1 MNPMFDPVTVAAE
14 LAAGRLVAGLES
26 RLRRS
31 LRRRDMRRQLA
42 DDAWQALVSAHPE
55 VLRREQGSFD
65 PDALWEWTQEP
76 EVQASLMS
84 ADSEAVCDAAPSI
97 AKAWRS
103 RSYDEQSPLTGE
115 IERHAARVVH
125 GLFVLDALAG
135 DDLLSVLNAR
145 TRDEIK
151 NLHNDLALVCATVVD
166 AADEVRTAAR
176 NLSRWSDHSLELAAE
191 GIVANDGRTIVVER
205 NDVLQAVATAVAECP
220 DDVALVVTGVPDTGK
235 SHLVMRVAEQSRL
248 RQDVAVVDLRN
259 MPGSLLDIE
268 AALGGSFG
276 SALTALATARTGL
289 FVIDGAE
296 RAQIDGPELLVELLR
311 TAKTLG
317 LKAIIVSRDD
327 AFGDIEAALARA
339 GIPVRRHQMSG
350 LSDAEVATLSQDVD
364 PLRDLTS
371 TPAGAWMARRPGL
384 LKAWLTLAPGRKIRN
399 EGHLIELLRAQSIA
413 KPGPDRSARIELSNR
428 LARAELGEPPVVG
441 TPDGLDALR
450 SAGVLS
456 PATNTWDVRISFSDD
471 LWRDT
476 ALAGLIA
483 SDFEGLSG
491 YPNIRPAIRAAV
503 VACELALNEDPQR
516 FAGLRAIFDGLSE
529 HTRHRRW
536 SEVPFEALAS
546 LGGDAESWET
556 VLDVVAAD
564 GDSLD
569 RLLAVARRASNSLLL
584 SAPQAMSDFISV
596 LLRRCSDSA
605 QLRELLRAW
614 LGAYAIRGSADPDS
628 ARAEVCGWLIQ
639 RPPSSWRDQDRK
651 RWLADMALCG
661 ADLSDG
667 AKAAIDASLA
677 DDPTMLDEVF
687 RDLRVGYGLARSDPS
702 YLLAL
707 CEQYYIVGD
716 GWSHEALRSP
726 SFEFLFS
733 DRVHARRT
741 PFFWLRQVVPS
752 EALASAHRI
761 LTAACESSRR
771 SVGLPEW
778 DADDEAQE
786 PTTLTL
792 DLPGRG
798 PVELSG
804 EESTWNWYRNT
815 MNGGETATNMLLA
828 VEQYADSLL
837 DRGLSVDVVTNLL
850 LSQAPSVPMVGLV
863 VGMSI
868 RHLDPSKPSEALMC
882 WLGQPIIWHLESA
895 RSTSELTSFGHVGD
909 NEVAGADLRR
919 RSLRDVASSLALAA
933 LLNSDEELQQR
944 VETVADELAERAGGD
959 DVVVQMWASEMR
971 PSAMTIRETENGLEV
986 SVDTP
991 EEVLAA
997 VDALHS
1003 DIRPDREPDAIAG
1016 RYEVRFGTPGDT
1028 PTDTNQLSADLDR
1041 CMSCTDDEGSPSWQA
1056 ARTNVAAAVVRAA
1069 AADALQL
1076 TPEARLWATEAV
1088 LRTVETDREEEDLS
1102 FTVWSPVVSVASA
1115 LPILLRWELESVG
1128 PHKSPLRDRL
1138 VAAVERL
1145 ASRAGTEVVWR
1156 LLACG
1161 EESWLSPCNNG
1172 SPDECPAVIAG
1183 RLAGLVLDRAVGPYR
1198 PRHDDEEEAG
1208 AIRWIDPALVLAAL
1222 ALSAGAD
1229 ADQCEHSDFA
1239 TLRDT
1244 ALRLHSEAFA
1254 GGIGNQ
1260 PHTDGNHFAR
1270 VGASLLAM
1278 CVRHS
1283 ADKVAE
1289 YVLSLPPTQQY
1300 EALSGIRQ
1308 AAGED
1313 PEKRPDLAARWPNLM
1328 RTLSGRLPHEDRLT
1342 DPHAELIPVVRTDPY
1357 SFSSGEAF
1365 NEASANWIDPRSID
1379 GVLPRWASSAAGC
1392 GKCARALGAFLL
1404 SSDVD
1409 WIESTGLPTL
1419 RVLVESCSSES
1430 LAAGGAPWLED
1441 LANDSLRSATLN
1453 SNPDLLAILDCYVD
1467 ADDGHAIVARQRWE

>member
-1 MNPMFDPVTVAAE
+1 M
-14 LAAGRLVAGLES
+14 
-26 RLRRS
+26 
-31 LRRRDMRRQLA
+31 
-42 DDAWQALVSAHPE
+42 
-55 VLRREQGSFD
+55 
-65 PDALWEWTQEP
+65 
-76 EVQASLMS
+76 
-84 ADSEAVCDAAPSI
+84 
-97 AKAWRS
+97 
-103 RSYDEQSPLTGE
+103 
-115 IERHAARVVH
+115 
-125 GLFVLDALAG
+125 
-135 DDLLSVLNAR
+135 
-145 TRDEIK
+145 
-151 NLHNDLALVCATVVD
+151 CATVVD

-191 GIVANDGRTIVVER
+191 GIVASDGRTIVVER
-205 NDVLQAVATAVAECP
+205 NDVLQAVAAAVAECP
-220 DDVALVVTGVPDTGK
+220 DDVVLVVTGVPDTGK
-235 SHLVMRVAEQSRL
+235 SHLVMRVAEQTRL
-248 RQDVAVVDLRN
+248 HQDVAVVDLRN

-268 AALGGSFG
+268 AALGGSFE
-276 SALTALATARTGL
+276 SALTALVTARTGL

-311 TAKTLG
+311 TAKTVG
-317 LKAIIVSRDD
+317 LKGIIISRDD

-339 GIPVRRHQMSG
+339 GIRVRRHQMSG
-350 LSDAEVATLSQDVD
+350 LSDAEVATLSKDVD

-399 EGHLIELLRAQSIA
+399 EGHLIDLLRAQSIA
-413 KPGPDRSARIELSNR
+413 KPGPDRSARMELSNR
-428 LARAELGEPPVVG
+428 LARAELGGPPVVG

-483 SDFEGLSG
+483 SDFEALSG

-546 LGGDAESWET
+546 LGGDAESWEA

-564 GDSLD
+564 SDSLD
-569 RLLAVARRASNSLLL
+569 RLLAVARRASSSLLL

-628 ARAEVCGWLIQ
+628 SRTEVCGWLMQ

-661 ADLSDG
+661 SDLSDG
-667 AKAAIDASLA
+667 GKAAIDASLA

-687 RDLRVGYGLARSDPS
+687 RDWRVGYGLARSDPS

-707 CEQYYIVGD
+707 CERYYIVGD

-741 PFFWLRQVVPS
+741 PFFWLLQVVPR

-778 DADDEAQE
+778 DSDDGARE

-815 MNGGETATNMLLA
+815 MNGGETATNILLA
-828 VEQYADSLL
+828 VEQFADSLL
-837 DRGLSVDVVTNLL
+837 DSGFSVDQVTNLL
-850 LSQAPSVPMVGLV
+850 LSQSPSVTMVGLA

-868 RHLDPSKPSEALMC
+868 RHLDLSEPSEALMC
-882 WLGQPIIWHLESA
+882 WLRQPIMWHLESA
-895 RSTSELTSFGHVGD
+895 RSASELTTFGNVGNND
-909 NEVAGADLRR
+909 VAGAELRR
-919 RSLRDVASSLALAA
+919 LGLRDVGPQLAVAA
-933 LLNSDEELQQR
+933 LLNQNQIVQR
-944 VETVADELAERAGGD
+944 QVEAAADDLSQNADENDAMVRL
-959 DVVVQMWASEMR
+959 WASEMR
-971 PSAMTIRETENGLEV
+971 PSQMSIRETKAGVEV

-991 EEVLAA
+991 NEVLAA
-997 VDALHS
+997 IDALRS
-1003 DIRPDREPDAIAG
+1003 DVLPDGEPDAIAS
-1016 RYEVRFGTPGDT
+1016 RYEVRFGSPGSATADT
-1028 PTDTNQLSADLDR
+1028 AQLVSDLDR
-1041 CMSCTDDEGSPSWQA
+1041 CMSCTDEEATSSWQTA
-1056 ARTNVAAAVVRAA
+1056 NANVAAAAVRAIGA
-1069 AADALQL
+1069 GVLQL
-1076 TPEARLWATEAV
+1076 ESEERSWAVEAV
-1088 LRTVETDREEEDLS
+1088 LRVVEIEQSDEDQPIS
-1102 FTVWSPVVSVASA
+1102 IWSPVVSAASS
-1115 LPILLRWELESVG
+1115 LPILLRWELEAVDDQE
-1128 PHKSPLRDRL
+1128 SPLRARL
-1138 VAAVERL
+1138 IAAAERL
-1145 ASRAGTEVVWR
+1145 ATRAGSEVLWQ
-1156 LLACG
+1156 LLAINADR
-1161 EESWLSPCNNG
+1161 WLSPCKMTDPNR
-1172 SPDECPAVIAG
+1172 CAAAHAV
-1183 RLAGLVLDRAVGPYR
+1183 RLAALVFDRAVGPYR
-1198 PRHDDEEEAG
+1198 PSYADDETESA
-1208 AIRWIDPALVLAAL
+1208 RWIDPALVLAVMAL
-1222 ALSAGAD
+1222 ASSAGANP
-1229 ADQCEHSDFA
+1229 CEHADVVA
-1239 TLRDT
+1239 LRDT

-1254 GGIGNQ
+1254 GGIGQQ

-1270 VGASLLAM
+1270 VGASLLAI
-1278 CVRHS
+1278 CVQH
-1283 ADKVAE
+1283 AVDKVSE

-1300 EALSGIRQ
+1300 AALSGIRQ
-1308 AAGED
+1308 SAGD
-1313 PEKRPDLAARWPNLM
+1313 KPERRFDLAAAWPALM
-1328 RTLSGRLPHEDRLT
+1328 RALSGELAHDDRWA

-1357 SFSSGEAF
+1357 SLSNGPSFD
-1365 NEASANWIDPRSID
+1365 EASTNWIDPRSID
-1379 GVLPRWASSAAGC
+1379 EALPLWASSAVGC
-1392 GKCARALGAFLL
+1392 GKCSAISWSLPAQFRCRVDRVNWAAHAPHAGRVMFERKPGARRRAVARRPGKRLTSFGSPQHQPRPIGDLGLLRRRRRRACDARTPALGVTRGRLRAYGVPGTADTSRTQRTTRASLNGDT
-1404 SSDVD
+1404 SDIPPAQSTFRQVTAPPA
-1409 WIESTGLPTL
+1409 ESARGHFQ
-1419 RVLVESCSSES
+1419 
-1430 LAAGGAPWLED
+1430 
-1441 LANDSLRSATLN
+1441 
-1453 SNPDLLAILDCYVD
+1453 
-1467 ADDGHAIVARQRWE
+1467 ADDAGSIPVVRSTRNPRSRCKS